1 MYGLNPD
8 NIEQLSRLKGG
19 EVQQVC
25 VGKFDLQFHL
35 HPTGNISI
43 WSRCELLNANGSVID
58 TWYDGSRSANF
69 QFADLLGANVADV
82 SIDDATTLRLQ
93 FTDGRQLLIF
103 DTSEQYESFSIDN
116 VIV

>member
-8 NIEQLSRLKGG
+8 NMEHLLHLKGG

-35 HPTGNISI
+35 HPNGNISI
-43 WSRCELLNANGSVID
+43 WSLCELLDANGSVID
-58 TWYDGSRSANF
+58 TWEDGSRSANF
-69 QFADLLGANVADV
+69 QFANLLGATVSDV
-82 SIDDATTLRLQ
+82 SIDDVTTLRLQ

-103 DTSEQYESFSIDN
+103 DTSEQYESFSVDN